1 MCICEEDD
9 LVAEA
14 GGFGHSGRFLLG
26 SGYCLS
32 SREAPCVERWLLSFL
47 SICHHDPQT
56 QKTNQS
62 DHTDHSLV

>member
-47 SICHHDPQT
+47 SICHHDPHPCGIHFEI
-56 QKTNQS
+56 NWA
-62 DHTDHSLV
+62 HL